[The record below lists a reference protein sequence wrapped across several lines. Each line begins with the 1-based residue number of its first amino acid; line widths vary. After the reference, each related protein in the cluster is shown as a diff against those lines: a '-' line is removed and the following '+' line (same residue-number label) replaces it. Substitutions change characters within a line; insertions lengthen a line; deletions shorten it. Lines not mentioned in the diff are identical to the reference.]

1 MVNQDVIF
9 RLDPT
14 VYKGNDNT
22 IHLDTNA
29 MESKEIPLTF
39 LGLNNSHEK
48 DVNELII
55 TLGRLTFR
63 FLDERKVMKSFI
75 DLRLCRVRRTN
86 GEGLFL

>member
-1 MVNQDVIF
+1 M
-9 RLDPT
+9 
-14 VYKGNDNT
+14 
-22 IHLDTNA
+22 
-29 MESKEIPLTF
+29 TF

-86 GEGLFL
+86 GEGLTFAIFVA

>member
-1 MVNQDVIF
+1 M
-9 RLDPT
+9 
-14 VYKGNDNT
+14 
-22 IHLDTNA
+22 
-29 MESKEIPLTF
+29 TF
-39 LGLNNSHEK
+39 LGLNNSHGK

-86 GEGLFL
+86 GKGLFL

>member
-1 MVNQDVIF
+1 M
-9 RLDPT
+9 
-14 VYKGNDNT
+14 
-22 IHLDTNA
+22 
-29 MESKEIPLTF
+29 TF

-48 DVNELII
+48 DVNGLII